1 MKALVRQDGFTL
13 TEVLVTVAIFSMVVL
28 TLTSALT
35 QGYRGMGA
43 AGRRSVNLHKA
54 QEEMDATIVGDFT
67 VSGDDADDVVVS
79 EEPCTVEVFGHV
91 IQGTFITLKRVY
103 SGQASGEVIYSY
115 FAPGGGD

>member
-1 MKALVRQDGFTL
+1 MKALVRQDGFSL
-13 TEVLVTVAIFSMVVL
+13 TEVLVAVAIFSIAVIA
-28 TLTSALT
+28 LTSVLT

-54 QEEMDATIVGDFT
+54 QEEMDATIVGDFA
-67 VSGDDADDVVVS
+67 VSGDDVVVS

-103 SGQASGEVIYSY
+103 SGQASGEIIYSY